1 VPFVK
6 HLLVP
11 LQYTYRATGHLPS
24 YLDAFTIPPSYY
36 YPFLPSSQVI
46 FLDLGVYAERVL
58 PSIRLAHDQ
67 RDMKVSSGAR
77 VSAKRYL
84 HVAGFELRAGDKVA
98 PEWRGLITLEADG
111 TAEGK
116 TELERRL
123 MNGGCSP
130 WEIVWDKS
138 MAGNVWLRLI
148 KES

>member
-1 VPFVK
+1 
-6 HLLVP
+6 
-11 LQYTYRATGHLPS
+11 
-24 YLDAFTIPPSYY
+24 
-36 YPFLPSSQVI
+36 
-46 FLDLGVYAERVL
+46 
-58 PSIRLAHDQ
+58 
-67 RDMKVSSGAR
+67 
-77 VSAKRYL
+77 
-84 HVAGFELRAGDKVA
+84 LRAGDKVA